1 MSMQRRYPITTSR
14 SQSGAVKPSRR
25 PQPSPRIGRR
35 VSLVALQ
42 EEIQLPAHQ
51 GPAAIHKLKIL
62 RIEQMGVPVDAL
74 PAARSAIGAQHSGK
88 QVAAATRRGLPQS
101 QTEPPELECRLDGR
115 SVRLRSVRELVT
127 DDSGNVYEVNGRQLR
142 PLGELVRDEHGR
154 VFEVRPT
161 SESPAAESANEQ
173 PNGSATHHREAGSKT
188 ENDKRA
194 EAPAQPAAQ
203 AVPKEPSRGYSKI
216 IADPG
221 LYLKIP
227 WAHAKGELTM
237 LIQQPEKLSDADEI
251 ECYAQ
256 IYEAQRAVPVA
267 EIAAAELG
275 DGALHSQLHPLT
287 RDKAQMLGAPQLF
300 RPTRYP
306 FDTRAS
312 SRQVHAGQRVFRV
325 WPVFDPT
332 ADRESKP
339 NKQPAATGD
348 ERPILRSEIPR
359 QCLNAQHYQYSREEV
374 LYDMKSALG
383 TLPPEAGALVRWFFI
398 YPLRMLK
405 ASITSV
411 MSRRRMK
418 KWRMMLEGKNHDEQL
433 WAVTPPRSFA
443 HHPSVRRWAEERLSQ
458 AGYDPRRM
466 FLEWEIFWR
475 RKGWK

>member
-1 MSMQRRYPITTSR
+1 MSMRRRYPITTSSSR
-14 SQSGAVKPSRR
+14 SGAVNRAQR
-25 PQPSPRIGRR
+25 PQSSPRIGGR

-42 EEIQLPAHQ
+42 EEIELPAHQ
-51 GPAAIHKLKIL
+51 GLVAIHKLKVL
-62 RIEQMGVPVDAL
+62 RIEQMGVPIDAL
-74 PAARSAIGAQHSGK
+74 PAPRWPISAQHSGK
-88 QVAAATRRGLPQS
+88 QIGAATRRGLPPRQAEA
-101 QTEPPELECRLDGR
+101 QELECRLDGR
-115 SVRLRSVRELVT
+115 SVRLRSVRGLMT
-127 DDSGNVYEVNGRQLR
+127 DDSGNFYEVNGRQLR

-154 VFEVRPT
+154 VFEVHPT
-161 SESPAAESANEQ
+161 SERPAAESANER
-173 PNGSATHHREAGSKT
+173 PTVSAAHHREAGSKT
-188 ENDKRA
+188 ENDNRA
-194 EAPAQPAAQ
+194 EAPAQPTAQ

-227 WAHAKGELTM
+227 WARAKGELTT
-237 LIQQPEKLSDADEI
+237 LIQQPERLSDADEI

-256 IYEAQRAVPVA
+256 IYEAQRTVPAA

-275 DGALHSQLHPLT
+275 DRALHSQLHPLT
-287 RDKAQMLGAPQLF
+287 RDKAQMLGTPQLF
-300 RPTRYP
+300 RPTRDP
-306 FDTRAS
+306 FETRAS

-339 NKQPAATGD
+339 NKQPAAGD

-359 QCLNAQHYQYSREEV
+359 QCLNAQHFKYSREEV

-405 ASITSV
+405 AAITSV

-418 KWRMMLEGKNHDEQL
+418 KWRTMLEGKNHDEQL
-433 WAVTPPRSFA
+433 WAVTPPRSFPY
-443 HHPSVRRWAEERLSQ
+443 HPSVRRWAEESLSQ